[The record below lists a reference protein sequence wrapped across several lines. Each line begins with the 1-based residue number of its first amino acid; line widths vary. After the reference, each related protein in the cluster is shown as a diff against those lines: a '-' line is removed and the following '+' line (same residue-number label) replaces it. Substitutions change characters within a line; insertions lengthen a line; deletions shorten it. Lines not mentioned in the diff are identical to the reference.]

1 MSLNDDYTD
10 TTEPGNTF
18 IYWCF
23 GALALILV
31 VIGLIAYRGAK
42 QDDEANQKA
51 DQFISVLQK
60 AGVQRLPSQ
69 DQVARVLGTDGGSV
83 CQDPSNG
90 LRQATLFSM
99 ISNGAAGPG
108 MRPVITDS
116 RLLRG
121 QLAVI
126 AVYCPDELPN
136 VQDFVDDLRTGDVL
150 RG

>member
-1 MSLNDDYTD
+1 MSSREDHT
-10 TTEPGNTF
+10 GNSEKGDKF

-31 VIGLIAYRGAK
+31 VIGLVEYRGAK
-42 QDDEANQKA
+42 QDDAADQKA
-51 DQFISVLQK
+51 EQLISALQK
-60 AGVQRLPSQ
+60 AGVERLPST

-83 CQDPSNG
+83 CQDPNHG
-90 LRQATLFSM
+90 LRKATLFSM
-99 ISNGAAGPG
+99 MSNGAAGPG
-108 MRPVITDS
+108 MRPIVTDR

-126 AVYCPDELPN
+126 AVYCPDELPDF
-136 VQDFVDDLRTGDVL
+136 QHFVDNLRTGNVV

>member
-1 MSLNDDYTD
+1 MSLNENHTD
-10 TTEPGNTF
+10 TSESGNTF

-31 VIGLIAYRGAK
+31 VIGLVAYRGAK

-51 DQFISVLQK
+51 EQFISVLQK

-90 LRQATLFSM
+90 LRKATLFSM

-108 MRPVITDS
+108 MRRVITDS

-136 VQDFVDDLRTGDVL
+136 FKDFVDDLRTGDVV